1 MYRIEYD
8 RDAIKALAGMSAD
21 QRKLIRAKVE
31 RLAADPRGRNPQA
44 KPLSG
49 PLAGLFR
56 LRVGDWRVIYHLDHA
71 FTRVSVTDIKP
82 RGGVYE

>member
-8 RDAIKALAGMSAD
+8 RDAIKALAGMPAD

-31 RLAADPRGRNPQA
+31 RLAADPHGRNPQA

-49 PLAGLFR
+49 PLAGMFR

-71 FTRVSVTDIKP
+71 VARVSVTDIKA
-82 RGGVYE
+82 RGGAYD